1 MLVIRKKTSRQIV
14 FFVFLFFAFATAGF
28 AARIVPT
35 GKVSIIKDGN
45 VIGEFN
51 QEAPLPEG
59 FLLRC
64 ESECVIQMDD
74 VDMQV
79 EPKTAFSVNP
89 MASHR
94 LFFTKRIL
102 STVAFRYAG

>member
-1 MLVIRKKTSRQIV
+1 MLGKRIKALKVKV
-14 FFVFLFFAFATAGF
+14 FVVFLFLAFTTAGF

-89 MASHR
+89 MASR
-94 LFFTKRIL
+94 NDLRVQQG
-102 STVAFRYAG
+102 TVYFSL